1 MLPDPSTNPADD
13 SGDPG
18 DGQEPG
24 DDPPPEWPDYPPP
37 EWPDADLPGTGQ
49 PGAVYPDAGSQGLFL
64 SVPAGSFDADRFAQ
78 SGPAAEMPPDPLL
91 ATIIDAVTGPDGPG
105 VGSLSDDQLIGV
117 IAAVRRLESRVAW
130 YTLTAVAEFAARWG
144 GEVAGAEFAA
154 DQLAC
159 ELHLTSRSAAVQLD
173 YATAVAA
180 RLPRC
185 LAALHAGLLH
195 PVHLRIIEEETQIL
209 SAEDAATADAAL
221 AEMAGALTFG
231 KLRSAA
237 HRMVLNLDPE
247 AAARRKDAGRRNA
260 HVQPFREPSGNAG
273 MIARELPSDE
283 VLASWQHVEQRA
295 LDLRAA
301 GIPGTLEELRV
312 RAYLDLLQER
322 HTSLP
327 APGPGPAGTATAGP
341 QDTGPAGNGGARTE
355 RRRRP
360 GPRSRWPRSG
370 GRPGRQRPAGR
381 PGADAG
387 PSLAALVNITVQWS
401 TLTGQSATP
410 AEVGGYGTVD
420 AADARDLAAAAARDP
435 RTRWCVT
442 ALHPDGTAA
451 AHGCAPG
458 PPPPAARLPT
468 PRRARTRPGP
478 DPPPGIRP
486 QDWISA
492 LRIRMTPITRG
503 SCDHHHAEAGYRP
516 SRKLRHLVRARNAR
530 CTAPGCGRPAA
541 RCDLDHTIAWDHGGL
556 TCECD
561 LAPLCRHHHRC
572 KQAEGWQLEQPQPGV
587 MIWHTPAGRTYTTTP
602 TQYPA

>member
-1 MLPDPSTNPADD
+1 MLPDPSTSPADD
-13 SGDPG
+13 RGDPG
-18 DGQEPG
+18 DGQEP
-24 DDPPPEWPDYPPP
+24 DDYPPP
-37 EWPDADLPGTGQ
+37 EWPEPDLPGIGQ
-49 PGAVYPDAGSQGLFL
+49 PGAVYPDAGRQGLFL

-105 VGSLSDDQLIGV
+105 VATLSDDQLIGV

-130 YTLTAVAEFAARWG
+130 CALTAVAEFAARWG

-173 YATAVAA
+173 YATAVTE

-185 LAALHAGLLH
+185 LAALFAGLLH

-209 SAEDAATADAAL
+209 SAEDAAAADAVL
-221 AEMAGALTFG
+221 AETAGALTFG

-247 AAARRKDAGRRNA
+247 AAARRKEAGRRNA

-322 HTSLP
+322 RTCLP
-327 APGPGPAGTATAGP
+327 VPGPGPAGTPATAGP
-341 QDTGPAGNGGARTE
+341 DDTGPDGNNDGGPGGSGPAGGPGGS
-355 RRRRP
+355 
-360 GPRSRWPRSG
+360 GSG
-370 GRPGRQRPAGR
+370 GQ

-387 PSLAALVNITVQWS
+387 PSLAALVIITVAWS

-458 PPPPAARLPT
+458 RHPPPGTART
-468 PRRARTRPGP
+468 PRPRPRRTPGP
-478 DPPPGIRP
+478 DPGPTRRPEPGRRTG
-486 QDWISA
+486 SA
-492 LRIRMTPITRG
+492 G
-503 SCDHHHAEAGYRP
+503 CA
-516 SRKLRHLVRARNAR
+516 SR
-530 CTAPGCGRPAA
+530 
-541 RCDLDHTIAWDHGGL
+541 
-556 TCECD
+556 
-561 LAPLCRHHHRC
+561 
-572 KQAEGWQLEQPQPGV
+572 
-587 MIWHTPAGRTYTTTP
+587 
-602 TQYPA
+602 

>member
-13 SGDPG
+13 NGDPG
-18 DGQEPG
+18 DGQEP
-24 DDPPPEWPDYPPP
+24 DDYPPP
-37 EWPDADLPGTGQ
+37 EWPEPDLPGIGQ
-49 PGAVYPDAGSQGLFL
+49 PGAVYPDAGTQGLFL

-105 VGSLSDDQLIGV
+105 VATLTDDQLIGV

-130 YTLTAVAEFAARWG
+130 YALTAVAEFAARWG

-173 YATAVAA
+173 YATAVTG

-185 LAALHAGLLH
+185 LAALFAGLLH

-209 SAEDAATADAAL
+209 SPEDAATADAAL
-221 AEMAGALTFG
+221 AETAGALTFG

-237 HRMVLNLDPE
+237 HRMVLDLDPE
-247 AAARRKDAGRRNA
+247 AAARRKEAGRRNA
-260 HVQPFREPSGNAG
+260 HVQTFREPSGNAG

-301 GIPGTLEELRV
+301 GITGTLEELRV

-322 HTSLP
+322 HTRLAAAAPEAAGTPARP
-327 APGPGPAGTATAGP
+327 APMTP
-341 QDTGPAGNGGARTE
+341 ARTE
-355 RRRRP
+355 TTRRP
-360 GPRSRWPRSG
+360 GWRRSCGRPRRERSRPRSR
-370 GRPGRQRPAGR
+370 GRPGRERPRRADPARMPGR
-381 PGADAG
+381 AWPRWS
-387 PSLAALVNITVQWS
+387 PSPWRAS

-458 PPPPAARLPT
+458 RHPPPPGPGAAPGPGPGGT
-468 PRRARTRPGP
+468 PGPGPGP
-478 DPPPGIRP
+478 DPPPPGTRP
-486 QDWISA
+486 QDWISG
-492 LRIRMTPITRG
+492 LRITDDPDHPRPLRPPPGRGWVPAQPQTP
-503 SCDHHHAEAGYRP
+503 
-516 SRKLRHLVRARNAR
+516 
-530 CTAPGCGRPAA
+530 APGPRPQRPVHRTRLRPA
-541 RCDLDHTIAWDHGGL
+541 RRPVRRG
-556 TCECD
+556 
-561 LAPLCRHHHRC
+561 PHHRL
-572 KQAEGWQLEQPQPGV
+572 GPRRTDLRMRPR
-587 MIWHTPAGRTYTTTP
+587 PAV
-602 TQYPA
+602 PAPSSV